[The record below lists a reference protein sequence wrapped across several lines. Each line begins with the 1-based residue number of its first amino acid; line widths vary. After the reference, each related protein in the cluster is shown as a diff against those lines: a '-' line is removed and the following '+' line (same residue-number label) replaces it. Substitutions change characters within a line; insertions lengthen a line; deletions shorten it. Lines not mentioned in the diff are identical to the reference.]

1 MSRGVFITLEGIEG
15 AGKTTAMAALE
26 RYFSE
31 RGRACVR
38 TREPGGTE
46 LGERIRQWLLD
57 PSSSARPDTETL
69 LMFAARAQH
78 LAEVICP
85 ALELGRVVLCDRFT
99 DATYA
104 YQGGARRV
112 GFARIELLEQWVQGT
127 LRPDVTFLLDIAVA
141 GSAARLSSRGDA
153 RDRFELEAPTFFED
167 VRAAYRRRAEEQE
180 RRIHVIDAARP
191 PHEVEHALR
200 AVLEQRG
207 L

>member
-1 MSRGVFITLEGIEG
+1 MSRGLFITLEGIEG
-15 AGKTTAMAALE
+15 AGKTTAIAALE
-26 RYFSE
+26 RYFTES
-31 RGRACVR
+31 GRTCVR
-38 TREPGGTE
+38 TREPGGTQ

-57 PSSSARPDTETL
+57 PSSSVRPDTETL
-69 LMFAARAQH
+69 LIFAARAQH

-127 LRPDVTFLLDIAVA
+127 LRPDVTFLLDIAVS
-141 GSAARLSSRGDA
+141 GSAARLAKRGDA
-153 RDRFELEAPTFFED
+153 RDRFELEAPTFFEE
-167 VRAAYRRRAEEQE
+167 VRAAYRRRAEEQGG
-180 RRIHVIDAARP
+180 RIYVIDAARP
-191 PHEVEHALR
+191 PHEVEQTLR
-200 AVLEQRG
+200 TVLKRRG